1 MQIPPK
7 TREFLEPVKSFLEQG
22 GFVMWPLLLVSLVV
36 WFALGY
42 RLFVVRR
49 GRWGPLPRLVEL
61 YRSGQGG
68 KPRGILDAAVAR
80 GVAVADCGPRT
91 FLRMRL
97 EDAFSPLAERLG
109 AYAALARSGVVVA
122 PLLGLLGTVAG
133 MIEMFNSLGDQT
145 FFSQTGGI
153 ARGIATA
160 LYTTE
165 MGLGVAIP
173 AFIVG
178 RLLDR
183 RQERIQTEM
192 DRLKDLL
199 CGAEAAEVRA

>member
-1 MQIPPK
+1 MDPR
-7 TREFLEPVKSFLEQG
+7 TAEFLEQAKSFLEQG
-22 GFVMWPLLLVSLVV
+22 GTVMIPLVISAAVV

-49 GRWGPLPRLVEL
+49 GRMASLPRLVEL
-61 YRSGQGG
+61 YRTGAGG
-68 KPRGILDAAVAR
+68 RPRGILDAAVAR
-80 GVAVADCGPRT
+80 GVALRASGPRRT
-91 FLRMRL
+91 LRGRL
-97 EDAFSPLAERLG
+97 EDAFAPLVERLG
-109 AYAALARSGVVVA
+109 AYGVLARAVVLVA
-122 PLLGLLGTVAG
+122 PLMGLLGTVTG
-133 MIEMFNSLGDQT
+133 MIEMFDSLGDQT

-153 ARGIATA
+153 ARGIAEA

-183 RQERIQTEM
+183 KQERIQVELE
-192 DRLKDLL
+192 RLKDLL
-199 CGAEAAEVRA
+199 CGPAAPEVNP